1 MGNRSFKR
9 VEYRSMTNAE
19 LLRNARNSLLKLHKN
34 LVDHERAIW
43 EGINGPATAGQFLNL
58 LLEDREFSWLRKFS
72 TLIVEIDEM
81 FAQKDGY
88 PAETVDL
95 HLTKLRELIA
105 MQDEDEEFKAKYQA
119 ALQQDLDAAARQGDL
134 KSILS

>member
-1 MGNRSFKR
+1 MD
-9 VEYRSMTNAE
+9 NAE
-19 LLRNARNSLLKLHKN
+19 RLRGARNVLLKLHKN

-43 EGINGPATAGQFLNL
+43 EGIHGPASSGQFLNL
-58 LLEDREFSWLRKFS
+58 LLEDPDFRWLRKFS

-88 PAETVDL
+88 SPDAVEL
-95 HLTKLRELIA
+95 HMTKLRELIS
-105 MQDEDEEFKAKYQA
+105 MEKEDEEFRAKYQS

-134 KSILS
+134 RLLLSSE

>member
-1 MGNRSFKR
+1 MD
-9 VEYRSMTNAE
+9 NAE
-19 LLRNARNSLLKLHKN
+19 RLRGARDLLLKLHKN

-43 EGINGPATAGQFLNL
+43 EGINGTATSAQFLNL
-58 LLEDREFSWLRKFS
+58 LLEDPDFGWLRKFS

-88 PAETVDL
+88 AADAVDL
-95 HLTKLRELIA
+95 HLAKLRELIS
-105 MQDEDEEFKAKYQA
+105 MEKEDEEFKAKYQS

-134 KSILS
+134 RLLLGS

>member
-1 MGNRSFKR
+1 MDNSER
-9 VEYRSMTNAE
+9 
-19 LLRNARNSLLKLHKN
+19 LRGARDLLLKLHKN

-43 EGINGPATAGQFLNL
+43 EGINGPASSGQFLNL
-58 LLEDREFSWLRKFS
+58 LLEDPDFRWLRKFS

-88 PAETVDL
+88 APDAVEL
-95 HLTKLRELIA
+95 HLTKLRELIS
-105 MQDEDEEFKAKYQA
+105 MEKEDEEFRAKYQS

-134 KSILS
+134 RLLLKNA